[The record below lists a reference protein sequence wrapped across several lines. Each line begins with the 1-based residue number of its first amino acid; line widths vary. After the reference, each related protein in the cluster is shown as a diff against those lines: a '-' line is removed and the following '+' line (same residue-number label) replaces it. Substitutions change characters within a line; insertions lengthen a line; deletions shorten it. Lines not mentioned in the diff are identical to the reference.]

1 MKVIQFQNTLLTNGN
16 ENSKHWHDVDSLR
29 LESET
34 SAQGIGIDWM

>member
-34 SAQGIGIDWM
+34 ETSAQGIDWM